1 MRFAKLFG
9 VPRGPR
15 VVVVGAPHHVV
26 QRGNN
31 RQKTFFCDGDCRDYL
46 QLIRKIAER
55 NRMRLLG
62 YCLMPNH
69 VHLIVIPDL
78 LTSLSRGVGQ
88 THNLYSR
95 RLNHRLGR
103 TGHLW
108 ERRFYSAPMDRY
120 HLIAGLLYV
129 DMNPVRA
136 SLTGEPSEFEWSS
149 AAAHVTGRDPTGLL
163 DMDAWKDLNPLGDW
177 ADALVGSDPDTALA
191 ARIREAT
198 YSGRPLGS
206 DAFLD
211 HLERETGLQTRRK
224 KRGRPKREGNSRAAA
239 A

>member
-1 MRFAKLFG
+1 MVA
-9 VPRGPR
+9 
-15 VVVVGAPHHVV
+15 VGAPHHAV

-31 RQKTFFCDGDCRDYL
+31 RQTTFFRDDDRRDYL
-46 QLIRKIAER
+46 RLIAKIADR

-78 LTSLSRGVGQ
+78 ATSLARGVGQ
-88 THNLYSR
+88 THNLYSW

-108 ERRFYSAPMDRY
+108 ERRFYSAPMDRN

-129 DMNPVRA
+129 EMNPVRA
-136 SLTGEPSEFEWSS
+136 RLTGEPTDFEWSS

-163 DMDAWKDLNPLGDW
+163 DMEAWKEINPRGDW

-206 DAFLD
+206 DAFLE
-211 HLERETGLQTRRK
+211 HLERQTGLPTRPK
-224 KRGRPKREGNSRAAA
+224 KRGRPKRAVGSGAAA
-239 A
+239 AA